1 MCQEGPGDVKISD
14 TAQAPEGPDDLLG
27 KTHQSLESRG
37 RRPTSSW
44 PVWWGE
50 AALGFGPLR
59 QCLPAFSQRKSCYL
73 HDPLGSQDWPEW
85 QAWGSLATL
94 VGHRLGDSSVPGAF
108 PPHPTP
114 PFFFSWRGKD
124 RPPPLFSAELT
135 ASGSASKGLSF
146 GSFPPAPS
154 SPFSLLWGPQPVWAS
169 RGTP

>member
-1 MCQEGPGDVKISD
+1 MGFRHQYFWSPTGDFSLQPRLAPMCQEGPGDVKISD
-14 TAQAPEGPDDLLG
+14 TAHALEGPDDLPG

-59 QCLPAFSQRKSCYL
+59 QCLPAFSQRKSCCL

-94 VGHRLGDSSVPGAF
+94 VGHRLGDSSVPGTF
-108 PPHPTP
+108 PPHPTL
-114 PFFFSWRGKD
+114 FFPGEEKTGHL
-124 RPPPLFSAELT
+124 LFFLQS
-135 ASGSASKGLSF
+135 
-146 GSFPPAPS
+146 
-154 SPFSLLWGPQPVWAS
+154 
-169 RGTP
+169 